1 MDTDTLPDPDEKFFF
16 HMNNFNDEVIDE
28 DPPEESEDLPL
39 PPPVFSESELESAKQ
54 KAFQEGHA
62 AGKKE
67 VEESRAQSL
76 ANLMQKLA
84 HDLQMLFIAEN
95 EREAVFER
103 EAVALCKVM
112 FEHAF
117 PAAQEQYGFAE
128 LESKMSEILATQHGQ
143 NSIEIRI
150 AHDFAKGVEGF
161 VEKLRAQNSDL
172 RCDVVVDEN
181 IATGA
186 FKLSW
191 KDGGAAYNSNEIAQA
206 ILSNLDEILAGG
218 AVPSHNDISEES
230 NISGGDAPLDVTH
243 DINDEPSKQTP
254 DADNDPIAEDDKNDG

>member
-117 PAAQEQYGFAE
+117 P
-128 LESKMSEILATQHGQ
+128 GQ